1 MQLWDFG
8 RARREIREAEISTE
22 QSETDLHQTERDIII
37 EVRATVR
44 DVKTTIERKRLLEI
58 ALRVAEENYSVAVSR
73 FESGSISSQRL
84 LDAQLSLFRARTN
97 LLSARVDLDLAL
109 RRLQKV
115 TLARLDELAPG
126 PNE

>member
-1 MQLWDFG
+1 MPLWDFG
-8 RARREIREAEISTE
+8 RARSEVEKAEISSVQE
-22 QSETDLHQTERDIII
+22 EAGLEQTERDVIT

-44 DVKTTIERKRLLEI
+44 DVQTTIQRKHLLDI
-58 ALRVAEENYSVAVSR
+58 ALKVAEENYTVAVAR

-109 RRLQKV
+109 RRLQRE
-115 TLARLDELAPG
+115 TLARLDELVK
-126 PNE
+126 E